1 MKTTDFHLW
10 AITALLHRE
19 KCLIIS
25 RFGLRVDFKSGK
37 NLTRDPRRSFHR
49 ISAAQSRETRLYIFR
64 PGGKFSKL
72 VSGDSRQLDEVS
84 ADENPQKC
92 T

>member
-1 MKTTDFHLW
+1 MKTTDLHLW

-25 RFGLRVDFKSGK
+25 RFGPRVDSESGK
-37 NLTRDPRRSFHR
+37 NLTRDPRWSFHR
-49 ISAAQSRETRLYIFR
+49 ISAAQSRKTRLYIFR
-64 PGGKFSKL
+64 AEGKFSKL
-72 VSGDSRQLDEVS
+72 VSGDSRQLGEAS

-92 T
+92 F